1 MAAPNQL
8 SFLPD
13 DYLER
18 KQRHRTNAI
27 CATLFVIVVGSVFAA
42 WYFSKR
48 SLSELEQQYTGI
60 ELQYTEAAKRIQQV
74 REMQAKQRTMAH
86 QAELTAS
93 LLERV
98 PRSHLLAEI
107 TNAIPTGLSLLEFDL
122 VSRVRPPA
130 QPATPPAGGAGAV
143 TARDV
148 ARAGQQPAA
157 RPAEPRQY
165 NVQMKITG
173 VAGTDVQV
181 ASFISKLGMSK
192 LFRDVNLVVS
202 EEHTIESRK
211 VRRFT
216 IEMTLD
222 PAARVMAASDPV
234 TPGSDELDLRLAAA
248 VERAMEAARTDN
260 GGVR

>member
-74 REMQAKQRTMAH
+74 REMQAKQRTMAN

-130 QPATPPAGGAGAV
+130 PAATPPAGGAGGV
-143 TARDV
+143 TARDA
-148 ARAGQQPAA
+148 ARAGQQPAP
-157 RPAEPRQY
+157 RAEPRQF

-181 ASFISKLGMSK
+181 ASFISKLSLSK

-222 PAARVMAASDPV
+222 PDARVMAAGTPAA
-234 TPGSDELDLRLAAA
+234 PGSDELDLRLAAA
-248 VERAMEAARTDN
+248 VERAVELARTDN